1 MIHIGC
7 AGSVATYGGVNSAG
21 LAMGHAAVLLKDAGG
36 KGSLP
41 VAFLRRQALQ
51 HCAAVPEAIAY
62 MSEYDPWQIGDN
74 VLFLDQNGEAAV
86 VELRPGTQ
94 LIHRPVN
101 NAIWCTGCSRQP
113 DVEEPYADG
122 HLKRYRFIGRTLQA
136 EEKFSSGLLRDLLSS
151 HEGEAPICREST
163 QLSFLVYP
171 VTGTLKVADG
181 LPCQTGYTTT
191 LQIEK

>member
-7 AGSVATYGGVNSAG
+7 AGSIATYGGVNSAG

-36 KGSLP
+36 RGSLP
-41 VAFLRRQALQ
+41 VAFLRRQALL
-51 HCAAVPEAIAY
+51 HCATVPEAIAFIN
-62 MSEYDPWQIGDN
+62 EYDPWQIGDN

-113 DVEEPYADG
+113 DVAEAFADG
-122 HLKRYRFIGRTLQA
+122 HLKRHRFIERKLQA
-136 EEKFSSGLLRDLLSS
+136 EKKFSSGLLRDLLSS
-151 HEGEAPICREST
+151 HEGEAPICRDST
-163 QLSFLVYP
+163 QLSILVYP
-171 VTGTLKVADG
+171 ATGTLKVADG
-181 LPCQTGYTTT
+181 FPCQTGYKTT